1 MLENYISK
9 KENLKMED
17 TQNNGTKKFNFRTDL
32 ANERRDIYKKVNSI
46 ENEINGIESTKEEIN
61 DNISV
66 ERVKITNE
74 AGAKAIGKPQGNY
87 ITIDIKKL
95 KIAQDEDIEKSAET
109 LANELT
115 KIIDAHV
122 DKQGEI
128 LVVGLGN
135 IYVTP
140 DALGPKVINEI
151 DVTRHIINYL
161 PQYVEEGTRMV
172 SAISPGVLGTTGI
185 ETLEILKGIVDNIHP
200 KLVIVI
206 DALASRSIERI
217 SSTVQISDTGIVPG
231 AGVGNKRA
239 EISQTTLGIPVIAI
253 GIPTVVETAVLV
265 NDCLDLFITKL
276 QQEAKS
282 NEYLN
287 QLKDGDNYEEIKEA
301 LVPNDYNLIVTPKEI
316 DDLIENMKDI
326 VSKGINLSM

>member
-1 MLENYISK
+1 MY
-9 KENLKMED
+9 
-17 TQNNGTKKFNFRTDL
+17 NFRTDL
-32 ANERRDIYKKVNSI
+32 ASERRDIYNKANKL
-46 ENEINGIESTKEEIN
+46 ENDIDGIESEKEEIN
-61 DNISV
+61 ENIKV

-74 AGAKAIGKPQGNY
+74 NGEKAIGKPIGNY
-87 ITIDIKKL
+87 ITIDVKKL
-95 KIAQDEDIEKSAET
+95 KIAQDEDIEKAAGI
-109 LANELT
+109 LANEL
-115 KIIDAHV
+115 KKVVDMHIDS
-122 DKQGEI
+122 QGEV

-140 DALGPKVINEI
+140 DSLGPKVINEI
-151 DVTRHIINYL
+151 DVTRHIIKYL
-161 PQYVEEGTRMV
+161 PQYVEEGTREV
-172 SAISPGVLGTTGI
+172 SAVSPGVLGTTGI
-185 ETLEILKGIVDNIHP
+185 ETVEILKGIVDNVKP

-231 AGVGNKRA
+231 AGVGNTRN
-239 EISQTTLGIPVIAI
+239 EISIKTLGIPVIAI

-265 NDCLDLFITKL
+265 NDSLDLFIKKL
-276 QQEAKS
+276 QDEAKS

-287 QLKDGDNYEEIKEA
+287 NLKQEDNYEEIREV

-326 VSKGINLSM
+326 VAKGINQSL